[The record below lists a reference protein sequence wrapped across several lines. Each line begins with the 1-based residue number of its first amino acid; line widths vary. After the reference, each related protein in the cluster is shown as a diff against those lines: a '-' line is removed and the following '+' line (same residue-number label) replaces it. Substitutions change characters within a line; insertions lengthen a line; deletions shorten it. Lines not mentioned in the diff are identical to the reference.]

1 MTLRRC
7 ESSQLKRGEGYSE
20 TQKITVKL
28 RWNHGKT
35 HNPLCLVA
43 HCWISAEFPSAFAN
57 GLCWFSSAGKFQK
70 TLPNVLDG
78 SVQEQLSKT
87 WTAFELVKKTI
98 KKRLTFWKLLEL
110 SYPKQPA
117 YSLCNLYIQTEFWA
131 RWGHYKYKLIKTH
144 HWNPTF
150 WNKHSKH
157 NKHNRFEHRSASS
170 SRRPTVPQCPID
182 FFRALQLKR
191 RQAKASE
198 GLKELT

>member
-1 MTLRRC
+1 MTLSRC

-87 WTAFELVKKTI
+87 WTAFELVKKNI

-110 SYPKQPA
+110 SYPIACIFFVPLV
-117 YSLCNLYIQTEFWA
+117 YSNWILSQMRPLQIQTDQNTSLKPNFLKQTQQTQQAQPFRASFCIVLKE
-131 RWGHYKYKLIKTH
+131 TH
-144 HWNPTF
+144 TPT
-150 WNKHSKH
+150 
-157 NKHNRFEHRSASS
+157 
-170 SRRPTVPQCPID
+170 D

-191 RQAKASE
+191 RQASE